1 MSVEGTLELVKL
13 PEILQLV
20 AQQRKTGILTVQGP
34 QDIIAISFLN
44 GQIVAADALNQTVEE
59 GLSQILVGER
69 LITAQDFSRAAAEY
83 QSSGLRLLDHLVE
96 KRYVARPDL
105 LRALRIQMTR
115 LLEQLLRWDK
125 GEFKFYSGDE
135 VSYEEGF
142 VPIPVD
148 ELLFQ
153 IAQRNATAAA
163 AAPRPVPVPP
173 AAPVRPAPAPPAA
186 PVSDG
191 GMGPLPGPDE
201 LSRRPAA
208 ASAPATPAAA
218 EEAARQGL
226 RVVRREGTPPASGRV
241 VTAGPAEG
249 EVAAGPF
256 RKMKVEAPAAQAGSQ
271 PVAPKILAAGLAILL
286 FTALLLRPAAVL
298 LPFPW
303 QERERE
309 TLAQD
314 LRSSQ
319 YLKIDQAAKTWFL
332 LEGRFP
338 ANLGD
343 LVTAGLLTRADLRD
357 PQGYPIRYEP
367 GEESYTLQPMK
378 GGKPVAGAE
387 TSEAVTGNFLLDPE
401 ILTVPAESA
410 EHPLVL
416 LD

>member
-69 LITAQDFSRAAAEY
+69 LMTAQDFSRAAAEY
-83 QSSGLRLLDHLVE
+83 QSSGVRLLDYLVE

-173 AAPVRPAPAPPAA
+173 AAPVRPAPAPTSA
-186 PVSDG
+186 PVPDL
-191 GMGPLPGPDE
+191 GPLPGPDE

-208 ASAPATPAAA
+208 AAPAPAATT
-218 EEAARQGL
+218 EEVARQGL
-226 RVVRREGTPPASGRV
+226 RVVRREGVPPAPGRV
-241 VTAGPAEG
+241 APAAGPAEG
-249 EVAAGPF
+249 EAAAGPF
-256 RKMKVEAPAAQAGSQ
+256 RRMKVEAPAAEAGAQ
-271 PVAPKILAAGLAILL
+271 PIAPKILAAGLAILL

-309 TLAQD
+309 ALAQD

-343 LVTAGLLTRADLRD
+343 LVQAGLLTRADLRD

-367 GEESYTLQPMK
+367 GEESYTLQPME

>member
-163 AAPRPVPVPP
+163 SAPRPVPVQP
-173 AAPVRPAPAPPAA
+173 AALVRPAPAPPAA
-186 PVSDG
+186 PVPDG
-191 GMGPLPGPDE
+191 GLGPLPGPDE
-201 LSRRPAA
+201 LSRRPA
-208 ASAPATPAAA
+208 TA
-218 EEAARQGL
+218 EEAARQGV
-226 RVVRREGTPPASGRV
+226 RVVRREGTPPAPGRV
-241 VTAGPAEG
+241 VPAGPAEG

-256 RKMKVEAPAAQAGSQ
+256 RKMKVEAPAAEAGAQ

-286 FTALLLRPAAVL
+286 LTALLLRPAAVL

-309 TLAQD
+309 ALAQD

-367 GEESYTLQPMK
+367 GEESYTLQPME
-378 GGKPVAGAE
+378 GGKPVAGTE
-387 TSEAVTGNFLLDPE
+387 TSEAITGNFLLDPE
-401 ILTVPAESA
+401 ILAVPAESA

>member
-1 MSVEGTLELVKL
+1 MAVEGTLDLFKL

-20 AQQRKTGILTVQGP
+20 AQQRKTGILTVQGQ
-34 QDIIAISFLN
+34 QDIIAVSFLN

-69 LITAQDFSRAAAEY
+69 LMTAGDFARAASEY
-83 QSSGLRLLDHLVE
+83 QSSGLRLLEFLVE
-96 KRYVARPDL
+96 KLYVTRTDL

-115 LLEQLLRWDK
+115 LLEQLLSWDK

-153 IAQRNATAAA
+153 IAQRNPGMTAG
-163 AAPRPVPVPP
+163 PRPVPAPSP
-173 AAPVRPAPAPPAA
+173 AVAAPAPPPA
-186 PVSDG
+186 
-191 GMGPLPGPDE
+191 GP
-201 LSRRPAA
+201 RPAA
-208 ASAPATPAAA
+208 PPVPAPVAPVAPAAPAAA
-218 EEAARQGL
+218 AEDAAARPGL
-226 RVVRREGTPPASGRV
+226 RVVRREGAPP
-241 VTAGPAEG
+241 G
-249 EVAAGPF
+249 EMPGPF
-256 RKMKVEAPAAQAGSQ
+256 RKMKVEAPAAEPESQ
-271 PVAPKILAAGLAILL
+271 PIAPKLLAAGLAVLLVAALL
-286 FTALLLRPAAVL
+286 FRPEGVF

-309 TLAQD
+309 ALAQD

-319 YLKIDQAAKTWFL
+319 YLKIDQAAKTWYL

-338 ANLGD
+338 ANLGE
-343 LVTAGLLTRADLRD
+343 LVKAGLLDRADLRD
-357 PQGYPIRYEP
+357 PRGRPFRYEP
-367 GEESYTLQPMK
+367 GEESYTLQPMEA
-378 GGKPVAGAE
+378 GKPVAGAE